1 MLNYKGSGV
10 EARRRIVSI
19 RGVNITSGVQDRKA
33 SIVSEQALQGALVAG
48 QEKEGQLATMSLEFE
63 YLHRKS

>member
-1 MLNYKGSGV
+1 MFNYKGSRV

>member
-1 MLNYKGSGV
+1 MFNYKQGRV
-10 EARRRIVSI
+10 EARRIVSI

-33 SIVSEQALQGALVAG
+33 SIVCEQALRGALVEA

-63 YLHRKS
+63 YLH